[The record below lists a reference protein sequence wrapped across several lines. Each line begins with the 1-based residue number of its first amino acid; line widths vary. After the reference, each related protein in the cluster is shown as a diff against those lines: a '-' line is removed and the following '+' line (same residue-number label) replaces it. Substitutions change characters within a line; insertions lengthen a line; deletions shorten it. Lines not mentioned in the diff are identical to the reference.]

1 MERRTRRGTFTRNAY
16 SARKRLL
23 AFLLAA
29 AMILSNVGSNLN
41 VVFAG
46 TSEPVVFE
54 LAGSE
59 LVRAIEEAIAGGS
72 EVTREDLDFTNGKV
86 EQFEK
91 LFFGEGKLYEAYPEF
106 DGGGVL
112 IPS

>member
-46 TSEPVVFE
+46 NQ
-54 LAGSE
+54 
-59 LVRAIEEAIAGGS
+59 RAGG
-72 EVTREDLDFTNGKV
+72 V
-86 EQFEK
+86 
-91 LFFGEGKLYEAYPEF
+91 
-106 DGGGVL
+106 
-112 IPS
+112 